1 MPSVFTETTKLEE
14 IKMKINWRKI
24 REEATRMLVDLIRIN
39 TVNPPGN
46 ETEAAVYLQQILNRE
61 GIESA
66 IYASASNRGNLV
78 ARLAGSGKKR
88 PLILLS
94 HLDVVGFNP
103 NQWSHPPLSGEICD
117 GYIWGRGTLDM
128 KGMTV
133 MEALSLLLFKR
144 SGAIADRDLILIAAA
159 DEEAGGES
167 GMNWLMNQE
176 IPGLKEA
183 EYVINEGGEGGLRDG
198 VPVFACQNGE
208 KGVLWL
214 KLTVSGTPGHA
225 SMPAKLNAIKQAA
238 QIINRLER
246 NKQVMHLC
254 QTSRGFLTALAVQ
267 KGLRIPADPDTADYS
282 LKIFANRH
290 FHAERSVQAML
301 YNTISPTVIKAGEKC
316 NVLPESCELTLD
328 CRLLPGE
335 TPEGFLA
342 QLKRLIGETGVEYE
356 VIHAASPTE
365 SPMDTEL
372 FQVMEKAVRSEVS
385 GALLVPYLSPGGTDS
400 RYFRMR
406 GITAYGFMPVIIS
419 EDELQTMHGNDER
432 ISLDN
437 LELGI
442 RILYQVLSEIAG
454 K

>member
-1 MPSVFTETTKLEE
+1 MT
-14 IKMKINWRKI
+14 INWREI
-24 REEATRMLVDLIRIN
+24 REEATRILVDLIRIN

-61 GIESA
+61 GIDSA

-78 ARLAGSGKKR
+78 ARLPGSGEKR

-103 NQWSHPPLSGEICD
+103 NQWTHPPLAGEIFD

-128 KGMTV
+128 KGMIV
-133 MEALSLLLFKR
+133 MELLSLLLCKR
-144 SGAIADRDLILIAAA
+144 NGVIPERDLILIAAA
-159 DEEAGGES
+159 DEEAGGDL
-167 GMNWLMNQE
+167 GINWLMNQE

-198 VPVFACQNGE
+198 IPVFACQNGE

-225 SMPAKLNAIKQAA
+225 SMPAKVNAIKQTA
-238 QIINRLER
+238 QIINRLNR
-246 NKQVMHLC
+246 HHKQVMNLC
-254 QTSRGFLTALAVQ
+254 QTSRGFLTALAIQ

-282 LKIFANRH
+282 LKLFANRH
-290 FHAERSVQAML
+290 FRAERSVQAML

-342 QLKRLIGETGVEYE
+342 QLKQIVGENGVEYE
-356 VIHAASPTE
+356 LIHTAAPTE
-365 SPMDTEL
+365 SPLETEL
-372 FQVMEKAVRSEVS
+372 YQVMSGAVRSEIP

-400 RYFRMR
+400 RYFRTR

-419 EDELQTMHGNDER
+419 EDELQTMHGTDER

-437 LELGI
+437 LEMGI
-442 RILYQVLSEIAG
+442 RILYNVLCEIVR